1 MYYAVQKWLDVAQF
15 TKYRS
20 FKADTKKFI
29 GKSIGWIFEF
39 SELEVLEDIVSHL
52 VTMLDRA

>member
-1 MYYAVQKWLDVAQF
+1 MLSENNLMWHNSQNTDLSKQIQRNLLG
-15 TKYRS
+15 
-20 FKADTKKFI
+20 KAF
-29 GKSIGWIFEF
+29 GWIFEF

>member
-1 MYYAVQKWLDVAQF
+1 MVRCCTIPQNTDLQ
-15 TKYRS
+15 
-20 FKADTKKFI
+20 ADTKENLL
-29 GKSIGWIFEF
+29 GKAFGWIFEF